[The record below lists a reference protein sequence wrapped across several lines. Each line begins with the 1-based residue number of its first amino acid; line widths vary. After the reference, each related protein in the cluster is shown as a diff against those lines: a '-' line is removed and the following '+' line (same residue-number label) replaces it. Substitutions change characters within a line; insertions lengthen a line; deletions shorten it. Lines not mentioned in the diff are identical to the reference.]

1 MEFLEVRLRAA
12 EGAVPP
18 LKDFYGERLGATRLE
33 FAPSAGAPF
42 YHVALLV
49 PGDRFDAALAWAR
62 ERVELLADP
71 ETGDVIFEFDNWDAR
86 ACYFHDAA
94 ANIVELIAH
103 RGLDHNGRKGDFRR
117 AELLGVSELG
127 LVGEPLSLAAG
138 LAEYGLELWD
148 GSVEPGRLAFVGEK
162 GRTLILVPPGR
173 GWLPTGRPAE
183 PHPVDVLLKA
193 GGGRIRRIRLP

>member
-18 LKDFYGERLGATRLE
+18 LKDFYGERLGATRLQ

-71 ETGDVIFEFDNWDAR
+71 ETGDVIFEFDNWEAR

-127 LVGEPLSLAAG
+127 LVGEPLLLAAG
-138 LAEYGLELWD
+138 L
-148 GSVEPGRLAFVGEK
+148 GEK

-183 PHPVDVLLKA
+183 PHPVDVLLKV